1 MFIFQGLLTQTRNP
15 IPLMKSWPGW
25 KGKREGFRQNV
36 GAEMERRSRGPGRAK
51 HPYPILLTTITG
63 LPVVFFLPA
72 KLFFLRLQ
80 SDRLRQ
86 GIGRLW
92 RLGIQI
98 LCRPAGDAFHP
109 LLVAVE
115 DTLDLVHLPTLPA
128 GCAGDKLAFHRKPF
142 ESRVASN
149 GFRKPGD
156 AGFFISKLAPRHSL
170 LNSTGTKDSL
180 ERFCALC
187 GKNQPLIP
195 QWRSSGSTLGSRPRK
210 ALNSS
215 MGSRLPPLARIS
227 LRKDRPVSSLNSPSS
242 SKRE

>member
-1 MFIFQGLLTQTRNP
+1 
-15 IPLMKSWPGW
+15 
-25 KGKREGFRQNV
+25 
-36 GAEMERRSRGPGRAK
+36 MERRGSGPGRGQTSLCHFTDDNHRLA
-51 HPYPILLTTITG
+51 G
-63 LPVVFFLPA
+63 GVFLPA

-109 LLVAVE
+109 LPVAVD
-115 DTLDLVHLPTLPA
+115 DTLDLVHLPTLRA
-128 GCAGDKLAFHRKPF
+128 GGAGDKLAFHRKPF

-170 LNSTGTKDSL
+170 LNSTGTKDSI
-180 ERFCALC
+180 EKFCALC